1 MKYLM
6 VSVKGLLL
14 TTLLLSVSAAQA
26 ESNWSI
32 GHGYGSGGVVGAQYQ
47 WLQDDIKWTAALGV
61 VGVAIGVQHSLGE
74 SRKHSIG
81 LATGVEDFTA
91 EDGFLVATYQ
101 YYPSGFANSGWRLGL
116 SAGVR
121 REDEASFFADLGERQ
136 TKGVIAFEM
145 GYQF

>member
-1 MKYLM
+1 MNNLM
-6 VSVKGLLL
+6 LSAKGLLL
-14 TTLLLSVSAAQA
+14 STLLLSAFAAKA

-32 GHGYGSGGVVGAQYQ
+32 GHGYGSGGVVGVQYQ

-61 VGVAIGVQHSLGE
+61 VGVAIGVQHSLGD

-81 LATGVEDFTA
+81 LAAGVEDFTA

-101 YYPSGFANSGWRLGL
+101 YYPSGFTKAGWRLGL
-116 SAGVR
+116 SAGAR
-121 REDEASFFADLGERQ
+121 REDEASFFANYGERQ
-136 TKGVIAFEM
+136 TKGVIAFEL

>member
-1 MKYLM
+1 MKYLLNRAG
-6 VSVKGLLL
+6 SILLL
-14 TTLLLSVSAAQA
+14 TVSVSTFAASD
-26 ESNWSI
+26 ESNWSV
-32 GHGYGSGGVVGAQYQ
+32 GHGYGSGGVIGVQYQ

-101 YYPSGFANSGWRLGL
+101 YYPSGFANSGVRLGL
-116 SAGVR
+116 STGAL
-121 REDEASFFADLGERQ
+121 REDKGGFYGSTGK
-136 TKGVIAFEM
+136 TKTTGVIALEL

>member
-1 MKYLM
+1 MKYLLNRAG
-6 VSVKGLLL
+6 SILLL
-14 TTLLLSVSAAQA
+14 TVSLSTFAASD
-26 ESNWSI
+26 ESNWSV
-32 GHGYGSGGVVGAQYQ
+32 GHGYGSGGVIGVQYQ
-47 WLQDDIKWTAALGV
+47 WLQDDIKWTAALGL

-101 YYPSGFANSGWRLGL
+101 YYPSGFAKAGWRLGL